1 MDRSTTER
9 SSTDRNTTTIHDETT
24 ELYRELDRLRNDL
37 RQIRSDVSAIGGDA
51 LRTARA
57 GFTETVRAANAQ
69 GKAAADGAARQIASH
84 PFMAVAT
91 AFAIGLLLGA
101 RAGRRD

>member
-1 MDRSTTER
+1 MERSTT
-9 SSTDRNTTTIHDETT
+9 TLNDETT
-24 ELYRELDRLRNDL
+24 ELYRELDKLRNDL
-37 RQIRSDVSAIGGDA
+37 RQIRSDVATLGGDA

-57 GFTETVRAANAQ
+57 GFSETVRAANTQ
-69 GKAAADGAARQIASH
+69 GKAAADGAAKQIASH

-91 AFAIGLLLGA
+91 AFAIGMLLGA